1 MTRSTAPLLVLLVG
15 FAGVALGCA
24 TAAPVA
30 QPAADSP
37 VVVTF
42 VQPDRFADVGDSA
55 LQNETGRR
63 QVLAELERFLVV
75 RGERVV
81 PAGQRLAIRVTDVDR
96 AGEGEFL
103 RGPAFDHVR
112 IMRDVYPPRITLEFT
127 LTDAGGSVIRS
138 GPRALRDPIYLTRA
152 GVPSPTDRLR
162 YEKELLETWLRE
174 EFGRTS

>member
-15 FAGVALGCA
+15 FAGVSLGCA

-30 QPAADSP
+30 QPASDAR

-42 VQPDRFADVGDSA
+42 VQPDRFTDVSDSA
-55 LQNETGRR
+55 LQNATGRR
-63 QVLAELERFLVV
+63 QVLAELERFLVA
-75 RGERVV
+75 RAERVV

-96 AGEGEFL
+96 AGEIEPL

-112 IMRDVYPPRITLEFT
+112 IMRDVYSPRITLEFA
-127 LTDAGGSVIRS
+127 LTDAGGAVTRS
-138 GPRALRDPIYLTRA
+138 GTRTLRDPIYLTRA
-152 GVPSPTDRLR
+152 GVLSPTDRLR